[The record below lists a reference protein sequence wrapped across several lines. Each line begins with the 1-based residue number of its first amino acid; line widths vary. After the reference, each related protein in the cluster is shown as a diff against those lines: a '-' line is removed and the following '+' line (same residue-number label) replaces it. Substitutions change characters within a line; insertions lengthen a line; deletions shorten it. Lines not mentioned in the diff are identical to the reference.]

1 MPRGVARSAA
11 DRDRALAILERD
23 GLAAASQQTGI
34 PKGTILGWT
43 SSNVVRTSNRQ
54 RVAAAVEE
62 RVVTMAERRTRLAER
77 LLTVAE
83 QRVELLGESPK
94 ADSRHLAVVAAIAIE
109 KSQLLAG
116 EATVRTEAIQ
126 PEQARSELA
135 DLQRHW
141 RERRLTA

>member
-1 MPRGVARSAA
+1 VARSAA
-11 DRDRALAILERD
+11 EREHALRLYSEH
-23 GLAAASQQTGI
+23 GLAHASEATGV
-34 PKGTILGWT
+34 PKATLLRWVDQSGT
-43 SSNVVRTSNRQ
+43 
-54 RVAAAVEE
+54 E
-62 RVVTMAERRTRLAER
+62 RNAKKLRAIVLETAQATMAERRARLAER

-83 QRVELLGESPK
+83 QRVELL
-94 ADSRHLAVVAAIAIE
+94 ADDPTADRRHLAVVAAIAIE